1 MTVSESLSDVTQKR
15 RRIVKIAAVR
25 ANSGV
30 VIEKE
35 QEFKP
40 SFEEYLKVM
49 ETVKVRRE
57 KRKASTE
64 TPLKKLD
71 SKEPQV
77 AAKVKIIKGA
87 PTNDKK
93 YVQFQGQ
100 CFNMKR
106 VSDINSVSSEA
117 CCSDEVVKKWTR
129 NKSDSKEV
137 KKASGSTEYILHNAG
152 AKCLKK
158 EGRSR
163 YCNSI
168 APRSDV
174 QVAAE
179 SLGLPLVPPFLHD
192 KESGNVMEFRHGVN
206 YAVVGSTALDT
217 SFLEPR
223 GIVNTM
229 TNVSFGCQL
238 AWFKQ
243 SLPYICTNVSDCRN
257 FIEHSLFLVGKIG
270 NNDYGYPFIA
280 GKPIDEVEPFVPL
293 ITDTIISA
301 VNEFIDMGAKTL
313 IVPGSVPLGCLANYL
328 TVLGSINEEYDKT
341 TGCLVK
347 FNKFSEYHNEMLQTK
362 LQHLRELYPNV
373 NIIYA
378 DYYNAAMRIIRSPL
392 KFGFTNGALR
402 ACCGSGGP
410 YNYNLSA
417 ECGMRSATESLC
429 DDPDTYANWDGI
441 HFTEAAN
448 RIISKSLFQGPY
460 TWPRFDS
467 LCPSSP
473 SQYLKAMETV
483 KSRREKRKAYTE
495 TPPLPKIKEE
505 TVELSDSQEQIN
517 VGKVGNSEQGEI
529 KKTWKLRAN

>member
-1 MTVSESLSDVTQKR
+1 MSRETKKNCKDCYGES
-15 RRIVKIAAVR
+15 
-25 ANSGV
+25 
-30 VIEKE
+30 
-35 QEFKP
+35 
-40 SFEEYLKVM
+40 KV
-49 ETVKVRRE
+49 RE
-57 KRKASTE
+57 KRKAFTE
-64 TPLKKLD
+64 TQSQSRKIDEETVELSDLQEQISVGKAGNSEQGEVKKTWYGKKLD
-71 SKEPQV
+71 HKVPQV
-77 AAKVKIIKGA
+77 AAKVKDIKGA
-87 PTNDKK
+87 QQVTQSEGNASLQQMSSYPDIVAYHCIAVTLGQAGHMRELFHVIDTMKSPPKKEATYWCSSKVGPTARTII
-93 YVQFQGQ
+93 VHIA
-100 CFNMKR
+100 
-106 VSDINSVSSEA
+106 VS
-117 CCSDEVVKKWTR
+117 
-129 NKSDSKEV
+129 
-137 KKASGSTEYILHNAG
+137 

-158 EGRSR
+158 EGRSG
-163 YCNSI
+163 YCNSF

-206 YAVVGSTALDT
+206 YAVVGSTALDP

-223 GIVNTM
+223 GIVNSL
-229 TNVSFGCQL
+229 TNVSFGGQL

-257 FIEHSLFLVGKIG
+257 FIEHSLFLVGEIG
-270 NNDYGYPFIA
+270 GNDYGYPIIA

-293 ITDTIISA
+293 VADTIISA
-301 VNEFIDMGAKTL
+301 VNELIDMGAKTL
-313 IVPGSVPLGCLANYL
+313 IVPGSVPLGCLPNYL
-328 TVLGSINEEYDKT
+328 TVLGSKNEEYDKT

-378 DYYNAAMRIIRSPL
+378 DYYNAAMPIIRSPL

-460 TWPRFDS
+460 TRPRFDS
-467 LCPSSP
+467 LCPS
-473 SQYLKAMETV
+473 QV
-483 KSRREKRKAYTE
+483 GVR
-495 TPPLPKIKEE
+495 
-505 TVELSDSQEQIN
+505 LSS
-517 VGKVGNSEQGEI
+517 SS
-529 KKTWKLRAN
+529 

>member
-1 MTVSESLSDVTQKR
+1 MAFSSSSCSFTSFLVILVLLWSGSLLY
-15 RRIVKIAAVR
+15 
-25 ANSGV
+25 ANGCYTS
-30 VIEKE
+30 II
-35 QEFKP
+35 
-40 SFEEYLKVM
+40 SFG
-49 ETVKVRRE
+49 
-57 KRKASTE
+57 
-64 TPLKKLD
+64 D
-71 SKEPQV
+71 S
-77 AAKVKIIKGA
+77 
-87 PTNDKK
+87 
-93 YVQFQGQ
+93 
-100 CFNMKR
+100 
-106 VSDINSVSSEA
+106 VSDTGNLKQLASIFHKYYPSLQPPYGETFFHQPTGR
-117 CCSDEVVKKWTR
+117 CS
-129 NKSDSKEV
+129 N
-137 KKASGSTEYILHNAG
+137 
-152 AKCLKK
+152 
-158 EGRSR
+158 GRLL
-163 YCNSI
+163 I
-168 APRSDV
+168 DFL
-174 QVAAE
+174 AE

-206 YAVVGSTALDT
+206 YAVAGSTALDP

-270 NNDYGYPFIA
+270 NNDYGYPIIA
-280 GKPIDEVEPFVPL
+280 GKPIDEVELLVPL
-293 ITDTIISA
+293 VTDTIISA
-301 VNEFIDMGAKTL
+301 VNELIDMGAKTL

-347 FNKFSEYHNEMLQTK
+347 FNKFTIYHNEMLQMK
-362 LQHLRELYPNV
+362 LQHLRELYPNA

-378 DYYNAAMRIIRSPL
+378 DYYNAAMSIIRSPL

-429 DDPDTYANWDGI
+429 EDPDTYANWDGI

-460 TWPRFDS
+460 TRPRFDS
-467 LCPSSP
+467 FELDYTESTTDEGRFEEVADGVTTLPYAGSQLISIYDGIVSP
-473 SQYLKAMETV
+473 SCPLELWSALTSNPGLRNRSLLLLAGE
-483 KSRREKRKAYTE
+483 AYT
-495 TPPLPKIKEE
+495 LIK
-505 TVELSDSQEQIN
+505 N
-517 VGKVGNSEQGEI
+517 Y
-529 KKTWKLRAN
+529 